1 MLLVEINELNITD
14 LLLWIIVQRLKLINV
29 EHIIFEC
36 RAREDRVD
44 VNNGCWW
51 QKLSVTIITLVTT
64 LVSLNLRP
72 GFIRNF
78 FLAFLLFWRRF
89 GSTCSQTLLQVLIF
103 HLMWYHKNYIIW
115 FIGWAPY
122 HMGHMVFIWYDSYGM
137 IQFIW

>member
-1 MLLVEINELNITD
+1 MFVEWVIFLAFVFMVIRLATSKLEYNWETTSCSKSMLLVEINELNITD

-64 LVSLNLRP
+64 LVSLNLRH

-78 FLAFLLFWRRF
+78 SLAFLLFWRRF
-89 GSTCSQTLLQVLIF
+89 GSTCSQTLF
-103 HLMWYHKNYIIW
+103 ASSN
-115 FIGWAPY
+115 F
-122 HMGHMVFIWYDSYGM
+122 
-137 IQFIW
+137 